1 MAGRRHSVISSSR
14 DITSFPLK
22 SGPQKN
28 GSIGG
33 SGEIRRPSEV
43 WFGKHEHT
51 SSWILITYFNV
62 SDKVSIIKWKV
73 FIDYDQVSEKL
84 IGKRARGS
92 EPDLTKKGNN
102 LGLQWRFS
110 SHPLR
115 PSRSAQM
122 WYKAARNIEILGSSI
137 LSNPRLWLIFDIR
150 MNSLTR
156 IQSECPN
163 YLKTCKPQKIFSFQQ
178 YKRRPTT

>member
-33 SGEIRRPSEV
+33 SGDIRRPSEV
-43 WFGKHEHT
+43 WFGKHERT
-51 SSWILITYFNV
+51 SLHNMPFLNPDTYFTV
-62 SDKVSIIKWKV
+62 SDKVSIKKWKV

-84 IGKRARGS
+84 IGKRARSS

-102 LGLQWRFS
+102 LGLKWRFS

-115 PSRSAQM
+115 PSRSVQM
-122 WYKAARNIEILGSSI
+122 WCKAARNIEILGSSI
-137 LSNPRLWLIFDIR
+137 LSNPRIWLIFDICTYEFINKNSIR
-150 MNSLTR
+150 MSLL
-156 IQSECPN
+156 S
-163 YLKTCKPQKIFSFQQ
+163 LKSK
-178 YKRRPTT
+178 

>member
-33 SGEIRRPSEV
+33 SGDIRRPSEV
-43 WFGKHEHT
+43 WFGKHERT
-51 SSWILITYFNV
+51 SLHKIVNTIPESWYLLTLRTV
-62 SDKVSIIKWKV
+62 SDKVRIKKWKV
-73 FIDYDQVSEKL
+73 FIDYDQVSERL

-137 LSNPRLWLIFDIR
+137 LSNPGLWLIFDIH

-156 IQSECPN
+156 IQSECSN
-163 YLKTCKPQKIFSFQQ
+163 
-178 YKRRPTT
+178 

>member
-33 SGEIRRPSEV
+33 SGDIRRPSEV
-43 WFGKHEHT
+43 WFGKHERT
-51 SSWILITYFNV
+51 SLHKIVNTIPESWYLLTLRTV
-62 SDKVSIIKWKV
+62 SDKVSIKKCKV
-73 FIDYDQVSEKL
+73 FIDYDQVSERL

-137 LSNPRLWLIFDIR
+137 LSNPGLWLIFDIH

-163 YLKTCKPQKIFSFQQ
+163 YLW
-178 YKRRPTT
+178 

>member
-33 SGEIRRPSEV
+33 SGDIRRPSEV
-43 WFGKHEHT
+43 WFGKHERTSLHT
-51 SSWILITYFNV
+51 IVNTIPESWYLLTLRTV
-62 SDKVSIIKWKV
+62 SDKVRIKKWKV
-73 FIDYDQVSEKL
+73 FIDYDQVSERL

-137 LSNPRLWLIFDIR
+137 LSNPGLWLIFDIH

-156 IQSECPN
+156 IQSECSN
-163 YLKTCKPQKIFSFQQ
+163 
-178 YKRRPTT
+178 

>member
-33 SGEIRRPSEV
+33 SGDIRRPSEV
-43 WFGKHEHT
+43 WFGKHERTSLHT
-51 SSWILITYFNV
+51 IVNTIPESWYLLTLRTV
-62 SDKVSIIKWKV
+62 SDKVSIKKWKV
-73 FIDYDQVSEKL
+73 FIDYDQVSERL

-137 LSNPRLWLIFDIR
+137 LSNPGLWLIFDIH

-156 IQSECPN
+156 IQSECSN
-163 YLKTCKPQKIFSFQQ
+163 
-178 YKRRPTT
+178 

>member
-33 SGEIRRPSEV
+33 SGDIRRPSEV
-43 WFGKHEHT
+43 WFGKHERKSLHKMRFLNPDT
-51 SSWILITYFNV
+51 SFTV

-73 FIDYDQVSEKL
+73 FNDYDQVSEKL

-122 WYKAARNIEILGSSI
+122 RYKAARNIEILGSSI
-137 LSNPRLWLIFDIR
+137 LSNPRLWLIFDIL

-156 IQSECPN
+156 IQSEYPN
-163 YLKTCKPQKIFSFQQ
+163 YLWYSE
-178 YKRRPTT
+178 

>member
-33 SGEIRRPSEV
+33 SGDIRRPSEV
-43 WFGKHEHT
+43 WFGKHERT
-51 SSWILITYFNV
+51 NLYKMPFLNPNPYFTI
-62 SDKVSIIKWKV
+62 SDKFSIKKWKV

-110 SHPLR
+110 SHPLQ

-122 WYKAARNIEILGSSI
+122 WYKAARNIKILGSSKHDLI
-137 LSNPRLWLIFDIR
+137 LSHPKKAVTDFWHTYVPPEPEKLWWEEGTPLGW
-150 MNSLTR
+150 
-156 IQSECPN
+156 
-163 YLKTCKPQKIFSFQQ
+163 
-178 YKRRPTT
+178 